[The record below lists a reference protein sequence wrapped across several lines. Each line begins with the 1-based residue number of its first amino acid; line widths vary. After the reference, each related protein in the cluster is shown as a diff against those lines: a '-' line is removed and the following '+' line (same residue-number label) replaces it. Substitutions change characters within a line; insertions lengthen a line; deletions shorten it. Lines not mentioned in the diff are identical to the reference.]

1 MRFNRQKKFYLKLTK
16 EDIDK
21 LFREFPEA
29 LGKSYRTYFTNVI
42 RYENLAVKLL
52 RFMEDL
58 NTKHGTRF
66 FDQVSP
72 TEADLDQI
80 NLCDNQ
86 LTRNMA
92 DLQNATLASLR
103 SKPNPDNIKA
113 ILKKFNIYF

>member
-1 MRFNRQKKFYLKLTK
+1 
-16 EDIDK
+16 
-21 LFREFPEA
+21 
-29 LGKSYRTYFTNVI
+29 
-42 RYENLAVKLL
+42 
-52 RFMEDL
+52 MEDL

-66 FDQVSP
+66 FGQVSP